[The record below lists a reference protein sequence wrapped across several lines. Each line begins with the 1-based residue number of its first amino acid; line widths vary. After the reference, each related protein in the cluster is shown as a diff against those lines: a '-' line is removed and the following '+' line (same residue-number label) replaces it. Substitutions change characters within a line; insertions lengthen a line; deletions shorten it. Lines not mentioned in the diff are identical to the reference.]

1 MKNDTISLED
11 TKQSRYQLDYF
22 SFAQLQRDH
31 IRFKQEFSDK
41 FSNEFIRHI
50 LINSL
55 KDIYDNQKNVF
66 EERVEYIMNEK
77 RGCNYEADEFL
88 AEYKTM
94 SDYSDI
100 LMFNRELKREILCF
114 DFVDKQNF
122 NKRKLISYLLYR
134 FTHLPLCEREK
145 IYCYTQYQTIKEAIK
160 EKKML
165 QIYYYDNKKIFEM
178 KPYRCMVDDNSLSYY
193 LTGYSRYKGSD
204 HEFTCNPIKL
214 TRIKDCRITNIP
226 ADDTDIF
233 KIQKILEKFGA
244 ARVIKNLEPKNIMK
258 SEIHLTKCGYETL
271 FLKRLSYQRPL
282 PIKEPELAVAEN
294 GKKFYRLFFDC
305 SFDLLIDYFL
315 RFGHHAE
322 IISPDEFREK
332 MKKRL
337 AEIGEALELYEE

>member
-1 MKNDTISLED
+1 MKSDTISLEE

-22 SFAQLQRDH
+22 AFAQLQRDH

-55 KDIYDNQKNVF
+55 KDIYDNQKNVL
-66 EERVEYIMNEK
+66 EEMMEYIMNEK
-77 RGCNYEADEFL
+77 KGCNYEADEFL
-88 AEYKTM
+88 VEYKTM

-100 LMFNRELKREILCF
+100 LMFNRELKKEISCF
-114 DFVDKQNF
+114 DFVDKKNF

-134 FTHLPLCEREK
+134 FTRLPLCERER

-165 QIYYYDNKKIFEM
+165 QIYYYDNKKIFEI

-193 LTGYSRYKGSD
+193 LTGYSRYKGSGD
-204 HEFTCNPIKL
+204 DFTCNSIKL

-244 ARVIKNLEPKNIMK
+244 ARVIRNLEPKNIMK
-258 SEIHLTKCGYETL
+258 SEIHLTEYGYEIL
-271 FLKRLSYQRPL
+271 FLKRLNYQRPL
-282 PIKEPELAVAEN
+282 PIKEPELVVAEN

-315 RFGHHAE
+315 KFGHHAE
-322 IISPDEFREK
+322 IISPDRLKNMVKEK
-332 MKKRL
+332 LSEYSEVLKK
-337 AEIGEALELYEE
+337 Y

>member
-1 MKNDTISLED
+1 MKNDTISLAE

-22 SFAQLQRDH
+22 AFAQLQRDH
-31 IRFKQEFSDK
+31 ISFEQKFSDQFSDK
-41 FSNEFIRHI
+41 FIRHI
-50 LINSL
+50 LINFL
-55 KDIYDNQKNVF
+55 KYIYDNQKNSF
-66 EERVEYIMNEK
+66 EETMECIMNETK
-77 RGCNYEADEFL
+77 GVNYETDEFL
-88 AEYKTM
+88 EEYSVM
-94 SDYSDI
+94 SGHNDI
-100 LMFNRELKREILCF
+100 LIFTEELKREISCF
-114 DFVDKQNF
+114 DFVDKKNF

-134 FTHLPLCEREK
+134 FTRLPVCEREK
-145 IYCYTQYQTIKEAIK
+145 IYCYPQLKKKKKALE
-160 EKKML
+160 EKKVL
-165 QIYYYDNKKIFEM
+165 QVYYYDNKKIFEM

-204 HEFTCNPIKL
+204 DEFTCNPIKL